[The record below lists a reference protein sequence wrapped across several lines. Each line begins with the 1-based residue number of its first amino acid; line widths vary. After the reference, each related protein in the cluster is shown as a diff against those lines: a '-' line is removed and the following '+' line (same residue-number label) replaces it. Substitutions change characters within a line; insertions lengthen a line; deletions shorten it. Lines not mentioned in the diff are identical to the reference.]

1 MKSLELLKNEIN
13 LQLFNELFDN
23 SNEYS
28 ISFFYNSFVKNPK
41 ETLYHVCSL
50 LDKNLINE
58 ELFFQII
65 DSFIAKKN
73 YEKFL
78 LEYLFLSFKPLN
90 DYITFK
96 IENSLFFKVKKFF
109 NSKHKNIQ
117 TIKRSIFD
125 SYYSNNQIDDAI
137 SFAKSNSLDLDYFL
151 LDTYG
156 KGTPNFNETKHYKL
170 NQLIVCS
177 AFTNNYK
184 DLFNYF
190 FSYIPYTFESFKY
203 QQINYES
210 LQCKLKDIESSVK
223 YAAYMIYKNTIFNRI
238 NQPIETEYDR
248 FRYRSTSLD
257 TETIL
262 LFLLSHDLFSDNE
275 IELFFLYVNQYINL
289 QQHFSDAYLHS
300 FNTKNLNILSHFI
313 YLSMKYNQKH
323 IFLKLNK
330 FFSNENLNSQFI
342 LRTFLLFSKE
352 DYTLFNSFNNKKQ
365 ILKAIDHFF
374 WSFDYQNNTFN
385 TNPTF
390 DLKVFNSFTFFY
402 QENLIS
408 TFLEHLK
415 YLDDDIYQQVI
426 ELNKKNLFII
436 KHYFKIQIEN
446 F

>member
-13 LQLFNELFDN
+13 LVLVQKLFDN
-23 SNEYS
+23 SNDLS
-28 ISFFYNSFVKNPK
+28 ISFFYNNFVTNPK

-50 LDKNLINE
+50 LEKNLINE
-58 ELFFQII
+58 KLFSQII
-65 DSFIAKKN
+65 DSFISKKN
-73 YEKFL
+73 YEKFIYD
-78 LEYLFLSFKPLN
+78 YLFLSFKPLN
-90 DYITFK
+90 DYLLSK
-96 IENSLFFKVKKFF
+96 IENKLYYKTLSLIFFKNDKLQK
-109 NSKHKNIQ
+109 
-117 TIKRSIFD
+117 IKIDMLD
-125 SYYSNNQIDDAI
+125 SYCLNKQVEAAI

-170 NQLIVCS
+170 NQLIICS
-177 AFTNNYK
+177 SFTNNYK

-190 FSYIPYTFESFKY
+190 FSYIPHTFESFKY

-210 LQCKLKDIESSVK
+210 LQCKLKDIDSDVK

-238 NQPIETEYDR
+238 NQPIEKEYDR
-248 FRYRSTSLD
+248 FRYRTTSLD

-262 LFLLSHDLFSDNE
+262 LFLLSHDLFSDDE

-289 QQHFSDAYLHS
+289 QQHFSDSYSYS
-300 FNTKNLNILSHFI
+300 FNRKNLNILSHFI
-313 YLSMKYNQKH
+313 YLSMKYNQKN
-323 IFLKLNK
+323 IFLNLNN

-352 DYTLFNSFNNKKQ
+352 DYILFNSFNNKKQ

-415 YLDDDIYQQVI
+415 YLDNDIYQQII
-426 ELNKKNLFII
+426 ELNKNNLFII
-436 KHYFKIQIEN
+436 KYHFKVQIEN